1 MKVCYDALSDA
12 NNEEFQT
19 KIKRGWKHFYN
30 KNIRSLVSKYY
41 FICLFYIKLLIIL
54 FFNRLNDYH
63 DKQEVILYNVLRMQ
77 FMLNFRIL
85 QNPRLKTGKSRM
97 MKKKSSRI
105 PVSYENVMQN

>member
-1 MKVCYDALSDA
+1 MKVCYDALSDT

-54 FFNRLNDYH
+54 LF
-63 DKQEVILYNVLRMQ
+63 
-77 FMLNFRIL
+77 
-85 QNPRLKTGKSRM
+85 
-97 MKKKSSRI
+97 
-105 PVSYENVMQN
+105 